1 MFLSI
6 DRKLIILLL
15 FLGYDPNS
23 EADWMYSK
31 KFMMSKCARK
41 RLSCYVRSVK
51 PAIRHYVCE
60 MNKTFTK
67 AGQRMVRSEF
77 ICLYVY
83 LPTLSIIVYN
93 YKSVECL

>member
-1 MFLSI
+1 MLDNPDCFFSV
-6 DRKLIILLL
+6 DRKLISLPL
-15 FLGYDPNS
+15 FLGYNPNS

-31 KFMMSKCARK
+31 EFMMSKCARK

-67 AGQRMVRSEF
+67 VGQRMVRSKF
-77 ICLYVY
+77 ICLYVH
-83 LPTLSIIVYN
+83 LPTL
-93 YKSVECL
+93 